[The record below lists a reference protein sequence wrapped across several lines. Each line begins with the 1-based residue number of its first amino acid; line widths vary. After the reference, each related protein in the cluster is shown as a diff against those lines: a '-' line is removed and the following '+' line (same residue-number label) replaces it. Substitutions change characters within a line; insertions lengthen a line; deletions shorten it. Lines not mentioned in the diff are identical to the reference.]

1 MRGPNSTKIATFR
14 KPKNFALRGLKNYQ
28 FLLLPHSQERANLS
42 DFSSFAGGITP
53 AKLKI
58 GTLRPYYVKKFCT
71 KFQQNPTRLRSLSNK
86 TFSRSWKALFFEF
99 LRKKSYYI
107 FGESSPWEALSR
119 KSGLTKRRFRRDMAE
134 RNLKIAV
141 FGRMFRAKYE
151 RFPRFFR
158 HRVQDLNVISP
169 PVKKKSRLASIR
181 PISSSSIFTKKLFYL
196 QEREK
201 LLFETLRPIS
211 ILLSC
216 LGRGQFFSSPEYLTM
231 MEQMFTQ
238 YNIPIPNQALPQ
250 AFGFHA

>member
-1 MRGPNSTKIATFR
+1 MYQISAKSDPITITFE
-14 KPKNFALRGLKNYQ
+14 KNHLAVWV
-28 FLLLPHSQERANLS
+28 
-42 DFSSFAGGITP
+42 I
-53 AKLKI
+53 I
-58 GTLRPYYVKKFCT
+58 
-71 KFQQNPTRLRSLSNK
+71 
-86 TFSRSWKALFFEF
+86 FFEF

-119 KSGLTKRRFRRDMAE
+119 KSGLTKRRFRRDMAK
-134 RNLKIAV
+134 RNLKIAI
-141 FGRMFRAKYE
+141 FGRMFRAKNE

-181 PISSSSIFTKKLFYL
+181 PISSSSNFTKKLFYL